1 MTISATPERSTL
13 SLPNARLRPDDGAT
27 VRAGPNGIVS
37 SQQQQQ
43 RPGLPPVS
51 VQTSGSADLGALR
64 AATSG
69 LDRANSVT
77 DVALAVADTVVG
89 LLRTTR
95 EAVAGGRLTEAA
107 TALNDVE
114 TAIGA
119 AGFDGVNLLNGSVA
133 GGFRVPALG
142 DGDFS
147 VAAHDLRPGGPVVN
161 IEVHTDPATALS
173 QAEAS
178 LAKAEGA
185 RGALQEDSNR
195 LGAHRAFVAL
205 LSEAVSGG
213 GKGSL
218 DVEGAR
224 LAALQIKQTLGGTT
238 LALSAAAPQSV
249 LALFR

>member
-1 MTISATPERSTL
+1 MTISAAPERSTL

-27 VRAGPNGIVS
+27 VRAGPNGIVT
-37 SQQQQQ
+37 SQQQQ
-43 RPGLPPVS
+43 RRGPAAVS
-51 VQTSGSADLGALR
+51 VQTSGPADAGALR

-77 DVALAVADTVVG
+77 DVALAVADTIVG

-95 EAVAGGRLTEAA
+95 EAVAGGRNPEAA
-107 TALNDVE
+107 TALNDIE
-114 TAIGA
+114 AAIDGA
-119 AGFDGVNLLNGSVA
+119 EFDGVNLLNGSVA
-133 GGFRVPALG
+133 DGLRVPALG
-142 DGDFS
+142 EGDFS
-147 VAAHDLRPGGPVVN
+147 VSTYDLRPGGPLVKVALHA
-161 IEVHTDPATALS
+161 ESGTALS

-185 RGALQEDSNR
+185 RDALQEDSDR
-195 LGAHRAFVAL
+195 LGAHRAFVGL
-205 LSEAVSGG
+205 LSDAVSGG
-213 GKGSL
+213 GKDSL

-238 LALSAAAPQSV
+238 LALSSAAPQSV